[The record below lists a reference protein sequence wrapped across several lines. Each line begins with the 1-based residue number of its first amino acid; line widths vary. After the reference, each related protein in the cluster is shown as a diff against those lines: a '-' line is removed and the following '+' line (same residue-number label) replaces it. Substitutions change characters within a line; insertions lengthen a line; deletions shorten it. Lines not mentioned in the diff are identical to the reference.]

1 MTDFE
6 YIAINAKGKTCSGR
20 ISANDIRQ
28 ARKKVQ
34 QTHLSVLKV
43 KVAGEKSNAS
53 TSGGEK
59 NKPAKAR
66 TLQKNYT
73 SKSEGVGLEFL
84 KRLLELHGSGMP
96 VADAV
101 KLLNH
106 RLSDPQQR
114 SISGALWKE
123 LAEGR
128 TLSRAMRNLPGYFSE
143 SSTYV
148 IEAGEATG
156 NLAPIL
162 HKIVSHLEE
171 KKKFDQRL
179 LVE

>member
-6 YIAINAKGKTCSGR
+6 IHCNQCKGKTCSGR

-123 LAEGR
+123 LAEEEPCLEQCVTYLDILVNHQPALLR
-128 TLSRAMRNLPGYFSE
+128 RERRLVTLPQFS
-143 SSTYV
+143 T
-148 IEAGEATG
+148 
-156 NLAPIL
+156 
-162 HKIVSHLEE
+162 K
-171 KKKFDQRL
+171 
-179 LVE
+179 